1 MRRVTER
8 GRIRA
13 AALLSG
19 GALAA
24 ALITGCGG
32 SDFKNEPR
40 PPVPVQLTGVITDKD
55 ITVSPAKFGAG
66 PITLVISNQ
75 TQQSHSV
82 TLEAAALNK
91 QSAPTQTVGPINPL
105 DTANLQQNMTEGK
118 WVVKVSS
125 DGIKPATLT
134 VGPKRASSS
143 NTLLLP

>member
-19 GALAA
+19 GALVAV
-24 ALITGCGG
+24 LIAGCGG
-32 SDFKNEPR
+32 SDFKNHPR
-40 PPVPVQLTGVITDKD
+40 PAVPIQLTGVITDKN
-55 ITVSPAKFGAG
+55 ITVSPGKFGAG

-75 TQQSHSV
+75 TQKSHSV
-82 TLEAAALNK
+82 TLEPAPLNN

-105 DTANLQQNMTEGK
+105 DTANIQQNMTEGK
-118 WVVKVSS
+118 WVVRVSS